1 MAVKRARRLA
11 WVEARTAGSAGRSEG
26 GMTEDTG
33 KARQLAVL
41 CGAVVL
47 CLSVWFA
54 GTAAV
59 PDLLAQ
65 GLVTPRGAAW
75 LTMAVQLGFVAGT
88 LVSAVLSL
96 ADRRDPRRL
105 FLACG
110 LLAAAAT
117 LAQTQVAPSGAA
129 ALGLRFVA
137 GAAMAG
143 VYPVGMKLAA
153 SWARPGAGSDLGL
166 LIGLLVGA
174 VTLGSALPH
183 LAPGLLGGI
192 GWRSAYLGA
201 GVLAAVGGL
210 LILAFRPGPMLGNR
224 PPFRPAQALEAW
236 RNKGLRLA
244 NLGYLGHMWEL
255 YAMWAWV
262 GLFLAGVLGGQ
273 VGPFVFAVMA
283 AGSLGCVAA
292 GLLADR
298 WNRASAAACCLLVSG
313 LCALL
318 IGPAAGLGAAVV
330 LAVALVWGFA
340 VVADSAQFSACIVT
354 LSPPDYVGTMLT
366 VQTSLGFLL
375 TAVTIGLVPA
385 AVGWLGWD
393 WAFAVLA
400 PGPLL
405 GAWAMWR
412 LRPMLPSPA
421 R

>member
-1 MAVKRARRLA
+1 MAQPDMPGKSRHLA
-11 WVEARTAGSAGRSEG
+11 I
-26 GMTEDTG
+26 
-33 KARQLAVL
+33 L
-41 CGAVVL
+41 CVAVVL
-47 CLSVWFA
+47 TLSVWFA

-59 PDLLAQ
+59 PSLLAE
-65 GLVTPRGAAW
+65 GLIAPGQAGW

-88 LVSAVLSL
+88 LVSAILSL

-105 FLACG
+105 FLACA

-117 LAQTQVAPSGAA
+117 LAQTQVAPAGTA
-129 ALGLRFVA
+129 ALALRFVA

-153 SWARPGAGSDLGL
+153 SWAKGDLGL

-183 LAPGLLGGI
+183 LAPSLLTGL
-192 GWRSAYLGA
+192 GWQAAYLGA
-201 GVLAAVGGL
+201 GGLAAAGGVM
-210 LILAFRPGPMLGNR
+210 ILAFRPGPNMGNR

-262 GLFLAGVLGGQ
+262 GLFLAGVLGGHA
-273 VGPFVFAVMA
+273 GPWTFAVVA
-283 AGSLGCVAA
+283 SGALGCVAA

-298 WNRASAAACCLLVSG
+298 WNRASVAACAMLVSG
-313 LCALL
+313 ACALL
-318 IGPAAGLGAAVV
+318 AGPAMAWGPAVV
-330 LAVALVWGFA
+330 LALALVWGFA
-340 VVADSAQFSACIVT
+340 VVADSAQFSACVVT

-375 TAVTIGLVPA
+375 TALTIGVLPA
-385 AVGWLGWD
+385 AVAWAGWE

-405 GAWAMWR
+405 GAWAMFR
-412 LRPMLPSPA
+412 LRPLLPAAP